1 MTSIENVYKF
11 RSLMRDLYSRDVY
24 VNGDLTHD
32 ICESIQDEH
41 IEKLE
46 IGIREFYIDI
56 NFYKETSQEIIN
68 DTIFRIKNA
77 VSNFILLNINSLKLE
92 EDEIPLFKTFI
103 DEAAV
108 IFDVIYLGNNVR
120 ISL

>member
-32 ICESIQDEH
+32 ICESIQDDH

-103 DEAAV
+103 GEAAV

>member
-103 DEAAV
+103 GEAAV

>member
-92 EDEIPLFKTFI
+92 EDEIPLFKTYI
-103 DEAAV
+103 GEAAV